1 MIIKNIASAAF
12 FALLAVWVA
21 APFASA
27 QTVAQSREASRQVLA
42 ADPDLRFDA
51 GQATLRHRIQEAV
64 NQVCGVPDPRGR
76 DDARDFKGCRRLAL
90 RQAMAQAG
98 VRLAGAHEQFA
109 EFAAR

>member
-1 MIIKNIASAAF
+1 MIIKNIAGAAF
-12 FALLAVWVA
+12 FALLAVWAA

-27 QTVAQSREASRQVLA
+27 QTVPESRQISA
-42 ADPDLRFDA
+42 ADLDLHFAA

-64 NQVCGVPDPRGR
+64 DQVCGVPDPRGR

-90 RQAMAQAG
+90 RQGMAQAE
-98 VRLAGAHEQFA
+98 VRLAEAPGQFA